1 MAVKNLDQRVGVLV
15 DVSNMYYSAKN
26 LHNGAKVDFG
36 AVLKD
41 AVADRKLIRA
51 LAYVIK
57 ADIKEEQSFFDALE
71 RAGYEVKSKDLQIF
85 VGGAK
90 KGDWDVGISVDAI
103 KLADKLD
110 TVILVSGDGDYEP
123 LINYLQENKGCYVE
137 VYAFGRT
144 ASAKIIEKADEFHDL
159 DDKPE
164 EYLIQPRRRQT
175 ARPST
180 PIKGHEFAAKE
191 ELSAEAI
198 QELNHDDHHPS
209 NSGNTQPSGPAIETP
224 RHTFFSTAVAKRTKP
239 DTTKSGTTKSDSSE
253 PTQTPE

>member
-26 LHNGAKVDFG
+26 LYNGAKLDFG
-36 AVLKD
+36 QVLKE

-51 LAYVIK
+51 IAYVIK

-110 TVILVSGDGDYEP
+110 TIILVSGDGDYEP

-144 ASAKIIEKADEFHDL
+144 ASNKIIEKADEFHDL
-159 DDKPE
+159 DENADTH
-164 EYLIQPRRRQT
+164 LIKPRRRTRQT
-175 ARPST
+175 TDAPT
-180 PIKGHEFAAKE
+180 GNKPTGPIV
-191 ELSAEAI
+191 
-198 QELNHDDHHPS
+198 N
-209 NSGNTQPSGPAIETP
+209 NTEIKD
-224 RHTFFSTAVAKRTKP
+224 VK
-239 DTTKSGTTKSDSSE
+239 KS
-253 PTQTPE
+253 

>member
-1 MAVKNLDQRVGVLV
+1 MAVKNPDQRVGVLV

-26 LHNGAKVDFG
+26 LYNGAKLDFG
-36 AVLKD
+36 HVLKE

-51 LAYVIK
+51 IAYVIK
-57 ADIKEEQSFFDALE
+57 ADIKEEQSFFDALD

-137 VYAFGRT
+137 VFAFGRT
-144 ASAKIIEKADEFHDL
+144 ASNKIIDKADEFHDL
-159 DDKPE
+159 E
-164 EYLIQPRRRQT
+164 EDAEANLIQPHRRTRRQSDSPT
-175 ARPST
+175 GNKPTGPKVDENKPAPSSPPSST
-180 PIKGHEFAAKE
+180 P
-191 ELSAEAI
+191 
-198 QELNHDDHHPS
+198 DVP
-209 NSGNTQPSGPAIETP
+209 TMP
-224 RHTFFSTAVAKRTKP
+224 TFFSSTVGK
-239 DTTKSGTTKSDSSE
+239 KSDQS
-253 PTQTPE
+253 TPANPDENKG

>member
-26 LHNGAKVDFG
+26 LYNGAKLDFG
-36 AVLKD
+36 QVLKD

-51 LAYVIK
+51 IAYVIK

-85 VGGAK
+85 MGGAK

-137 VYAFGRT
+137 VFAFGRT
-144 ASAKIIEKADEFHDL
+144 ASNRIIEKADEFHDL
-159 DDKPE
+159 DENADNH
-164 EYLIQPRRRQT
+164 LIKPRRGTRK
-175 ARPST
+175 AST
-180 PIKGHEFAAKE
+180 SP
-191 ELSAEAI
+191 
-198 QELNHDDHHPS
+198 
-209 NSGNTQPSGPAIETP
+209 SGNKPTGPKVDSGSKSTKQTEKDQSDQPSDQPSEQPPNIIPQTP
-224 RHTFFSTAVAKRTKP
+224 TFFSTAVNKKEAGDK
-239 DTTKSGTTKSDSSE
+239 DQSGD
-253 PTQTPE
+253 

>member
-36 AVLKD
+36 AVLRN

-51 LAYVIK
+51 IAYVIK

-123 LINYLQENKGCYVE
+123 LLNYLQENKGCYCE

-144 ASAKIIEKADEFHDL
+144 SSAKIIDKADEFHDL
-159 DDKPE
+159 DEKPD

-175 ARPST
+175 RMPV
-180 PIKGHEFAAKE
+180 PIKGHELAAVE
-191 ELSAEAI
+191 EIVPEATH
-198 QELNHDDHHPS
+198 EDHHPS
-209 NSGNTQPSGPAIETP
+209 NSGNTQPSGPAIVEAP
-224 RHTFFSTAVAKRTKP
+224 RHTFFSTAVAKRNIAEKK
-239 DTTKSGTTKSDSSE
+239 DAKSSPSPSSE
-253 PTQTPE
+253 PAQE

>member
-36 AVLKD
+36 NVLKD

-51 LAYVIK
+51 IAYVIK

-137 VYAFGRT
+137 VFAFGRT
-144 ASAKIIEKADEFHDL
+144 SSSKIIDKADEFHDL
-159 DDKPE
+159 DDDQDR
-164 EYLIQPRRRQT
+164 YLIQPRRRLT
-175 ARPST
+175 RPVGSRAT
-180 PIKGHEFAAKE
+180 EPIV
-191 ELSAEAI
+191 
-198 QELNHDDHHPS
+198 HDDKRIDLPPLDVSSPELPTIHEGPS
-209 NSGNTQPSGPAIETP
+209 NSGNTQPSGPVITDRP
-224 RHTFFSTAVAKRTKP
+224 TFFSTAVAKKKAPSRSKP
-239 DTTKSGTTKSDSSE
+239 
-253 PTQTPE
+253 

>member
-26 LHNGAKVDFG
+26 LHAGAKVDFG

-57 ADIKEEQSFFDALE
+57 ADIKEEQSFFEALE

-144 ASAKIIEKADEFHDL
+144 ASSKIIDKADEFHDL
-159 DDKPE
+159 DDKPD
-164 EYLIQPRRRQT
+164 EYLIQPRRRLT
-175 ARPST
+175 KMPT

-191 ELSAEAI
+191 EITPE
-198 QELNHDDHHPS
+198 DHYPS
-209 NSGNTQPSGPAIETP
+209 NSGNTQPSGPAIVETP
-224 RHTFFSTAVAKRTKP
+224 RHTFFSTAVAKRASA
-239 DTTKSGTTKSDSSE
+239 DKSSTSPKTDQGD
-253 PTQTPE
+253 